1 MVSLFLADNNSCPSL
16 TLHVVDFPSEKQ
28 LTESRNAIIAG
39 PRTSFI
45 SFGKIVNRNLEQML
59 SFHFELN
66 KAIIRKADRLIMNVV

>member
-1 MVSLFLADNNSCPSL
+1 M
-16 TLHVVDFPSEKQ
+16 
-28 LTESRNAIIAG
+28 IAG

-66 KAIIRKADRLIMNVV
+66 KAIIRKADRLITNIASLLWSEYLCHIKTGYFLKSNCTFCQIVFY